1 MKFKIILF
9 DTGIKKESCKAL
21 EKCLPEVQL
30 IFGQFL
36 KKSTQ
41 FSKVKLGSREVI
53 LNLTLC
59 GKTKIQRIN
68 REFRKKDKPTDVL
81 TFPLFAS
88 LRSDEIKKFKLD
100 PMMFGPEVLL
110 GDVLICKEVAKR
122 QALEF
127 DISYRDELLHL
138 LCHGFLHVLGYDH
151 ERSAKEEIIMQQLED
166 MLVAELSKKFKRK

>member
-9 DTGIKKESCKAL
+9 DTGLKKESCKAL

-41 FSKVKLGSREVI
+41 FTKLNLGNREVI

-59 GKTKIQRIN
+59 GKTKIQTIN
-68 REFRKKDKPTDVL
+68 RKFRNKDKPTDVL
-81 TFPLFAS
+81 TFPLYET

-100 PMMFGPEVLL
+100 PIMFGPEVLL
-110 GDVLICKEVAKR
+110 GDVLICKEVAKS
-122 QALEF
+122 QAKEF
-127 DISYRDELLHL
+127 DITYRDELLHL

-151 ERSAKEEIIMQQLED
+151 ERSAKEEKIMQNLED
-166 MLVAELSKKFKRK
+166 MLVAELSKKLKRK